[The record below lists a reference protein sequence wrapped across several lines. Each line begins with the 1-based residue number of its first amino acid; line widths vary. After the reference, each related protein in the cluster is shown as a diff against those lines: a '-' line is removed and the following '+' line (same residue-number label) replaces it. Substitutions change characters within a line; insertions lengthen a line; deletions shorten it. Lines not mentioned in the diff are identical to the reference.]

1 MTEKWKWNLYRG
13 LSSSLYQFWSGRT
26 WKVHH
31 EILIGTVCLVLQ
43 WVDWL
48 KNTQMSTLPFQLFSP
63 HRVPSM
69 FNLTCSYGPNPG
81 NHLSP
86 LESDPGLAL
95 AWFPSHRARETF
107 LVQML
112 GLSSELTTRPVPFMF
127 LVSSIHILE
136 MLTPR
141 TTVDWL
147 LSPRTH
153 VSISLSFSPH
163 PFLI

>member
-1 MTEKWKWNLYRG
+1 MKVKPASWIELISVPVLEWKNLEGTPWDSYWSCLPCTPVGG
-13 LSSSLYQFWSGRT
+13 LTSNKHPNVYPALPSLLF
-26 WKVHH
+26 
-31 EILIGTVCLVLQ
+31 
-43 WVDWL
+43 
-48 KNTQMSTLPFQLFSP
+48 TQSP
-63 HRVPSM
+63 L

-81 NHLSP
+81 NHLSF

-95 AWFPSHRARETF
+95 AWFPSHRTRETF

-112 GLSSELTTRPVPFMF
+112 GLSSELTIRPIPFMF
-127 LVSSIHILE
+127 LVSSIPILE

-141 TTVDWL
+141 TTATIGWL